1 MVVYRLSFFEE
12 KHMMA
17 ILLYIYRNGE
27 TAKCVIYDNV
37 SHNSRM
43 SLKLDRL
50 KRAGLV
56 TMRYGMPTYVSLTD
70 KGRYLASKMDD
81 IENNM
86 RFRMISYPIH
96 HPIGGRYTWSIMH

>member
-1 MVVYRLSFFEE
+1 MVEYRLRFFEE

-86 RFRMISYPIH
+86 RVCTISYPIH